1 MKLNPIIIAGAGL
14 FWLGSL
20 TAAYYGG
27 MGKNQLASVSGGSP
41 ASRSSAGTSATST
54 AGSGSG
60 KAANGTLIPEAARK
74 VLTVKQII
82 AKAKNSMQG
91 GAMQNPRAMM
101 KAMALIEEI
110 APEDIM
116 EALAELEKGTDP
128 QQKMIFQMALL
139 GRWAEVDGAVAMKYA
154 EEHPSGAGMMA
165 QMGKMG
171 VASAWAEKDPEA
183 VWKWY
188 QGQAEADGGAMFGGN
203 MVLASLFASMAVKDP
218 DLAFKRLEEIDG
230 PGKMMALAGLM
241 QVGLF
246 DDDKRQMV
254 LKKID
259 SIPDEAERKQ
269 AKQMM
274 LSQLAMASPDQ
285 AIAWMKTQPAAEQS
299 ELRVSIGTML
309 MMSDPKQGASILLE
323 GATDGE
329 KPQRYATVIGSWA
342 HFDTNAAGTW
352 LREQPQGPHLDNARE
367 SFVRTAS
374 QKDPESAMAWAGT
387 ITDSSTRVTSTITA
401 YQAWKKKDAAAADR
415 ALEASG
421 LSADH
426 REVVRTADS
435 TAPKTPTPT
444 PAPAPAPSFTKSS
457 PEN

>member
-101 KAMALIEEI
+101 KAMAL
-110 APEDIM
+110 
-116 EALAELEKGTDP
+116 
-128 QQKMIFQMALL
+128 
-139 GRWAEVDGAVAMKYA
+139 
-154 EEHPSGAGMMA
+154 
-165 QMGKMG
+165 
-171 VASAWAEKDPEA
+171 
-183 VWKWY
+183 
-188 QGQAEADGGAMFGGN
+188 
-203 MVLASLFASMAVKDP
+203 
-218 DLAFKRLEEIDG
+218 
-230 PGKMMALAGLM
+230 MALAGLM